1 MQTTLIL
8 QFDDTTKFQQILT
21 LVKQLKVPFQF
32 GETAPNTEG
41 SVWDEEIHPIIQERL
56 IKKYV
61 ETGQW
66 ATMNDDERQDASLLE
81 KMLHDREQPDYEVYS
96 ETDTKYFLANLKREL
111 HEVSRH

>member
-32 GETAPNTEG
+32 GETASNTEG
-41 SVWDEEIHPIIQERL
+41 SVWDEEIHPIVQERL

-61 ETGQW
+61 ETGEW

-81 KMLHDREQPDYEVYS
+81 KMLFDREQPDYEVYS
-96 ETDTKYFLANLKREL
+96 EADTKSFLANLKKEL